1 MRRMDRLI
9 NSNFVEFND
18 RDQPAWN
25 ERLITDESKSMLGKV
40 NEISQEYIDKLSL
53 AVKKGKIKVSEKTTC
68 CCGSKE
74 LELISS
80 FDRLGLDFS
89 AYVCRDCG
97 LVMTSPH
104 IAQGSLQY
112 YYEVFYHPIHFGKVS
127 LETQDVLFR
136 IGQGEKIY
144 KKVKRFVEGLSSLNV
159 LEIGVGTGSV
169 LSEFKNA
176 AKEDG
181 VFVEEL
187 GTEFSEECI
196 NKAKGNGINVIFGS
210 FDEVIAQN
218 MRFDLVILSHVFEH
232 FINLSEELEKLKKVL
247 PGNGL
252 VYVEVPGLMTLHKK
266 SEYAFDFL
274 RYTTHAHMYNFN
286 LSSLTTIFND
296 SGFKLIMGNE
306 EVEAV
311 FKLGQQRIDISK
323 NYDNLIGYLSFLE
336 QYRIHIYEK
345 HQMLMGKNA
354 QLKQK
359 NAQLKQ
365 KDRQINAMQNS
376 WSWRVTAPL
385 RWLYM
390 KLNREEQQRW

>member
-1 MRRMDRLI
+1 
-9 NSNFVEFND
+9 
-18 RDQPAWN
+18 
-25 ERLITDESKSMLGKV
+25 
-40 NEISQEYIDKLSL
+40 
-53 AVKKGKIKVSEKTTC
+53 
-68 CCGSKE
+68 
-74 LELISS
+74 
-80 FDRLGLDFS
+80 
-89 AYVCRDCG
+89 
-97 LVMTSPH
+97 
-104 IAQGSLQY
+104 
-112 YYEVFYHPIHFGKVS
+112 
-127 LETQDVLFR
+127 
-136 IGQGEKIY
+136 
-144 KKVKRFVEGLSSLNV
+144 
-159 LEIGVGTGSV
+159 
-169 LSEFKNA
+169 
-176 AKEDG
+176 
-181 VFVEEL
+181 
-187 GTEFSEECI
+187 
-196 NKAKGNGINVIFGS
+196 
-210 FDEVIAQN
+210 
-218 MRFDLVILSHVFEH
+218 
-232 FINLSEELEKLKKVL
+232 
-247 PGNGL
+247 
-252 VYVEVPGLMTLHKK
+252 
-266 SEYAFDFL
+266 
-274 RYTTHAHMYNFN
+274 MYNFN